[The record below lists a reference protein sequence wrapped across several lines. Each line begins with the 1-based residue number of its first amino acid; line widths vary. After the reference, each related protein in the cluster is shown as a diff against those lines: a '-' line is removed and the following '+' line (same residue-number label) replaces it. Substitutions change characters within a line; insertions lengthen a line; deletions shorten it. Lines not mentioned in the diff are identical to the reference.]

1 MYTLNQVKTLASCGR
16 DPGRS
21 LPLWRG
27 FLLVPLILVCFAF
40 APQMHAILPPPDGGY
55 PNFNTAEGEDAL
67 FLTTTASANT
77 GIGWRSL
84 FSDTTARF
92 NTGCGGGT
100 LALNNGESNTA
111 VGAGAMLVNISGM
124 RNTAVGQDA
133 LLFNTFTL
141 TGGDFNGAYGAF
153 ALFTNNNGFSNNAVG
168 DSALFANVSGAQN
181 TAVGDEALQNND
193 LSGEGAANFNTALGA
208 QALFG
213 ADGGMEG
220 DSNNAVGVSALQ
232 GNGVGSFNQAFG
244 AFALSGNVDGQA
256 NIAIGDSALSN
267 GSGSHLNFNTVVGDQ
282 AGQNLVDGG
291 DNIYVGA
298 TAGNAAGDESFT
310 IRIGDPDFIA
320 ACFVGGISGVPV
332 TGDPVVVNSNGQL
345 GVAPAGHPLSMN
357 QLLKERQTM
366 EQMKARIALQEGQ
379 IQTLTAALKQQG
391 EQIQRV
397 SAQLEMIRPT
407 PRVVGNQ

>member
-1 MYTLNQVKTLASCGR
+1 
-16 DPGRS
+16 
-21 LPLWRG
+21 
-27 FLLVPLILVCFAF
+27 
-40 APQMHAILPPPDGGY
+40 
-55 PNFNTAEGEDAL
+55 
-67 FLTTTASANT
+67 
-77 GIGWRSL
+77 
-84 FSDTTARF
+84 
-92 NTGCGGGT
+92 
-100 LALNNGESNTA
+100 
-111 VGAGAMLVNISGM
+111 
-124 RNTAVGQDA
+124 
-133 LLFNTFTL
+133 
-141 TGGDFNGAYGAF
+141 
-153 ALFTNNNGFSNNAVG
+153 
-168 DSALFANVSGAQN
+168 
-181 TAVGDEALQNND
+181 
-193 LSGEGAANFNTALGA
+193 
-208 QALFG
+208 
-213 ADGGMEG
+213 MEG

-357 QLLKERQTM
+357 QSENKGRHPEFEIASQ
-366 EQMKARIALQEGQ
+366 EQQ
-379 IQTLTAALKQQG
+379 IQTLTAALKQQA